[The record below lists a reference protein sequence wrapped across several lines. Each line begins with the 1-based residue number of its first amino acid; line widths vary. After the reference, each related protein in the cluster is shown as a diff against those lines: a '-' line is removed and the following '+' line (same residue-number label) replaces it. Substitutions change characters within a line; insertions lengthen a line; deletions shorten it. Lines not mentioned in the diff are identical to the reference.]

1 MAKELLTRNTSNR
14 PVRNSAVIELSNAIT
29 RGEWVLTHQGICID
43 ENNVFI
49 DGQHRLLAIIM
60 SGITV
65 DILLTTNAAHEAFKV
80 IDSTIARSLSD
91 KTKLDRFDAENM
103 ALLCRTFLNQGRKV
117 TADQAL
123 RVYEKTKEQSEL
135 IKKIF
140 MKTKTFGSV
149 GFRVAAI
156 MQLLGNEENSE
167 YILDLYKKLLHADI
181 DGLPI
186 IGVAAIKH
194 ELKNKFNASAAGG
207 GTVQLEILTK
217 AFYILDK
224 KNKNVKR
231 LLFEGKQNEIMK
243 SLRQIFNN
251 KIIRL

>member
-1 MAKELLTRNTSNR
+1 MARELLIMNTSNR
-14 PVRNSAVIELSNAIT
+14 PVRNSAVIELSNAIK

-43 ENNVFI
+43 TNNVFI

-65 DILLTTNAAHEAFKV
+65 DILLTTGSNPDAFKV
-80 IDSTIARSLSD
+80 IDSTISRSLSD
-91 KTKLDRFDAENM
+91 KTKLEKFDAENM
-103 ALLCRTFLNQGRKV
+103 ALLCRTFLNQGKV

-149 GFRVAAI
+149 GFRTAAI

-181 DGLPI
+181 DNLPQVGLS
-186 IGVAAIKH
+186 AIKH

-207 GTVQLEILTK
+207 GAVQLGIFTK
-217 AFYILDK
+217 AFYILDN

-231 LLFEGKQNEIMK
+231 LLFEGKQDEIIK
-243 SLRQIFNN
+243 SARDIFNK
-251 KIIRL
+251 KILYV